1 MNFPSTPA
9 CACLTHC
16 LLLQTPYARLEKVD
30 KSGMKTLTSFFA
42 VKKKE

>member
-1 MNFPSTPA
+1 V
-9 CACLTHC
+9 CACLTHR
-16 LLLQTPYARLEKVD
+16 LLLQTPPDARLEKVD